1 MFSPFHVL
9 FGRTVMAEYQALL
22 VCPGSS
28 SDLKGIA
35 VQCLHRSSQIGVF
48 KRNSFRQIAVLNS
61 TVSLKLH
68 PLGNSPN
75 PVECKDHIRHREGLT
90 LFTTSGTGGKFRNPR
105 RCDPRRA
112 RPLWWPPCCYIA
124 VTHKKTSKR
133 HQCST
138 FITFI
143 IFHHLKLLKGAQIFL
158 L

>member
-1 MFSPFHVL
+1 MTMFSPFHVL

-90 LFTTSGTGGKFRNPR
+90 LFTTSGTGGKFRNPTPMR
-105 RCDPRRA
+105 STSSPATMVATLLLHRCYTQKD
-112 RPLWWPPCCYIA
+112 I
-124 VTHKKTSKR
+124 KKTSV
-133 HQCST
+133 
-138 FITFI
+138 FNI
-143 IFHHLKLLKGAQIFL
+143 HHIHHISSS
-158 L
+158 